1 MSSVVGGAALS
12 DALRGFSKDGVS
24 SSAIRYVLSDLA
36 LIILLILLVLVSL
49 MSCGTLIK
57 WLMFII
63 PVGAYIAWEIKKSR
77 GPQILHPNFS
87 NQLNNQQSMRPMRPM
102 YPMQPP
108 MMTPMMPPMM
118 QQPSMMTSMTQ
129 GQPSMMTSMTQG
141 QPPMMPLPRAN
152 TV

>member
-24 SSAIRYVLSDLA
+24 SPAIRYVLSDLA

-49 MSCGTLIK
+49 MSCGTLVK

-118 QQPSMMTSMTQ
+118 QGQPSMMPSMMQ
-129 GQPSMMTSMTQG
+129 GQPSMMQG
-141 QPPMMPLPRAN
+141 QPMMTLPRAN